1 MSLHV
6 QKLIRLI
13 IIALYSALV
22 FALKEALAILPNIE
36 IVTFLLSFAALIFP
50 LSMSISIPFIFNL
63 CEILLRGIATWVI
76 LYLIVWPLLVLIIW
90 AFKKLIKKY
99 WWLFI
104 IINSLWGF
112 SFGTLDAFIN
122 LFLYG
127 KSAFFLYWINGL
139 AFDAVHGVSN
149 IIVATILYKP
159 VLHLWELRLKY
170 YIVSFDL
177 DENKKTEKQANLP
190 VNSG

>member
-1 MSLHV
+1 MSLHI

-36 IVTFLLSFAALIFP
+36 VVSFLLSFAALVFP
-50 LSMSISIPFIFNL
+50 FRMAIAIPLIFNL

-76 LYLIVWPLLVLIIW
+76 LYCIAWPLLVTIIW
-90 AFKKLIKKY
+90 LFRTIIKKH

-104 IINSLWGF
+104 IINNLWGF
-112 SFGTLDAFIN
+112 SFGTLDAFIH

-127 KSAFFLYWINGL
+127 KASFYLYWLNSL
-139 AFDAVHGVSN
+139 PFDAIHGVSN
-149 IIVATILYKP
+149 AVVASILYQP
-159 VLHLWELRLKY
+159 TLYLWNLRLKY
-170 YIVSFDL
+170 YIIDFND
-177 DENKKTEKQANLP
+177 KKITQEKPSLP
-190 VNSG
+190 INSG